1 MSTDLDRLLVFRDV
15 VECGGF
21 AQAAQR
27 RGTGHST
34 ISRQVKE
41 LESSLGVPLMTRTTR
56 SKQLTA
62 AGEVVLA
69 YGRRIGEQ
77 FDQMRHELERLEQV
91 VGGEL
96 RVHAL
101 THVGDAIVM
110 PAVAAF
116 AEQHPDVELKLQFD
130 DAPLE
135 FHRHGLDLAV
145 TVGLPAAERL
155 VVRKLCDNDVCLVA
169 SAALVGE
176 RGLPESPSEL
186 LEWPTVAYA
195 SGDIS
200 VTSWNYELDGVTR
213 ALVVQPDLTVNG
225 GVALLDAVRRGLGVG
240 YLSWFSVADD
250 LRSGALV
257 RLLPDVRLPAYA
269 PVYTAKADL
278 DLVSAR
284 VEAFERCL
292 HAAVGNLSTGA

>member
-1 MSTDLDRLLVFRDV
+1 MDLDRLLVFRDV

-21 AQAAQR
+21 AQAALR

-34 ISRQVKE
+34 VSRQVKE
-41 LESSLGVPLMTRTTR
+41 LETSLGVPLMTRTTR

-69 YGRRIGEQ
+69 YGRRIGDQ
-77 FDQMRHELERLEQV
+77 FEQMRNELDQLEQV

-96 RVHAL
+96 RIHAL

-116 AEQHPDVELKLQFD
+116 AEHYPDVELKLLFD

-145 TVGLPAAERL
+145 TVGLPAADRL

-169 SAALVGE
+169 SAALVDK
-176 RGLPESPSEL
+176 RGMPTTPGEL
-186 LEWPTVAYA
+186 LQWPTVAYA

-200 VTSWNYELDGVTR
+200 VTSWSYEQDGVTR
-213 ALVVQPDLTVNG
+213 SLVVQPDLTVNG

-240 YLSWFSVADD
+240 YLSWFSVADY
-250 LRSGALV
+250 LRSGELV
-257 RLLPDVRLPAYA
+257 RLLPDLRLPAYA

-284 VEAFERCL
+284 VAAFERCL
-292 HAAVGNLSTGA
+292 HDVVDDLGERAP